1 LKTQLF
7 VPLVTHPDANADG
20 LAGQVAA
27 IAAGM
32 DAGIHALAINV
43 SIPNVSTA
51 LSKLLLNTPDLIR
64 QAEAESRRRGEH
76 LLDLLR
82 ENAHKAAAEF
92 DAQTIA
98 VALPL
103 LAETAAQQARYY
115 DFSLV
120 GLDAGN
126 QTARAT
132 AEAVVFGSGRPAL
145 LVPETTEPSAFDN
158 IAIAWDGSRVAA
170 RALADARPFLERASA
185 VSVITVVDEKPLKN
199 AGDEE
204 RLAAALRQRGVN
216 ATASTVKA
224 QGRPIAEALQQEAL
238 QRGCQ
243 LLVMGG
249 YGHSRLRDF
258 VLGGATEGV
267 LNNLVMPVL
276 LSH

>member
-1 LKTQLF
+1 MKTQLF

-20 LAGQVAA
+20 LAGQVAS
-27 IAAGM
+27 IATGM
-32 DAGIHALAINV
+32 GASIFALAINA

-51 LSKLLLNTPDLIR
+51 LSKLLLNTPELIR
-64 QAEAESRRRGEH
+64 QAEAESRRRGER

-82 ENAHKAAAEF
+82 ESADAAGARF
-92 DAQTIA
+92 DAQTMA

-126 QTARAT
+126 MTARAT
-132 AEAVVFGSGRPAL
+132 AEAVVFGSGKPTL
-145 LVPETTEPSAFDN
+145 LVPEMAKPAAFDN

-170 RALADARPFLERASA
+170 RALADARPFLERASS

-204 RLAAALRQRGVN
+204 RIAAALRQRDVN
-216 ATASTVKA
+216 ATAIAVRA
-224 QGRPIAEALQQEAL
+224 QGRPIAEALQQAAL

-267 LNNLVMPVL
+267 LNKLLMPVL

>member
-1 LKTQLF
+1 MKTQLF
-7 VPLVTHPDANADG
+7 VPLVTHPDANADR

-82 ENAHKAAAEF
+82 ENAHRAAAEF

-103 LAETAAQQARYY
+103 LTETAAQQARYY

-267 LNNLVMPVL
+267 LNNLLMPVL

>member
-1 LKTQLF
+1 MKTQLF

-20 LAGQVAA
+20 LAGQAAA

>member
-1 LKTQLF
+1 MKTQLF
-7 VPLVTHPDANADG
+7 VPLVTHPDANSDG

-98 VALPL
+98 VTLPS

-145 LVPETTEPSAFDN
+145 LVPETTEPSVFDN

-267 LNNLVMPVL
+267 LNNLLMPVL